1 MTRDKQRRA
10 AAHDFIKNNPPC
22 RSYDAFRK
30 GAEWADKNLWHDAH
44 GDFLPEYDREVIVLF
59 QEHDD
64 DPVHLRVGFGH
75 RPDPKGYVVRSLGT
89 GEIETLHP
97 KCYGTGG
104 WNWDKVKYW
113 LNVELPIK

>member
-1 MTRDKQRRA
+1 MARDKQRRA

-59 QEHDD
+59 QDYDD
-64 DPVHLRVGFGH
+64 DPEHLRVGFGH
-75 RPDPKGYVVRSLGT
+75 RPDPKGWT
-89 GEIETLHP
+89 GKCGDKIETFYP
-97 KCYGTGG
+97 KCYGRGG
-104 WNWDKVKYW
+104 WNLDKVKYW
-113 LNVELPIK
+113 LDVNLPI